1 MEYYADGH
9 GIFQSRHMA
18 EPAVWAALCEGTPSL
33 QGSLTTSPV
42 PDNIRDSE

>member
-18 EPAVWAALCEGTPSL
+18 EPAAWAALYEGTSFLGGLVDDIP
-33 QGSLTTSPV
+33 GAG
-42 PDNIRDSE
+42 